1 MLADR
6 LKKSLDEVM
15 QLSVLEI
22 DLWIGYF
29 KLEATAANRQMGR
42 LKNKKRR

>member
-6 LKKSLDEVM
+6 LNKSLEEIM

-22 DLWIGYF
+22 DLWIGYLR
-29 KLEATAANRQMGR
+29 LEQQAANKQMG
-42 LKNKKRR
+42 KTIKKR